1 MFRISET
8 HSLCKIN
15 FNMNWKKYCEFNLHD
30 GEYVFRGCFGE
41 ETSVPLRIC
50 SIKNVCKLFGRVGR
64 NVAFR

>member
-1 MFRISET
+1 
-8 HSLCKIN
+8 
-15 FNMNWKKYCEFNLHD
+15 MNWKKYCEFNLHD